1 MSDYIHKC
9 LKELGWENVKPLSTP
24 IDCAIDANAP
34 AVSPEIK
41 HMAMKAIGMI
51 GWLSVTCRCDITYAH
66 SRISQYILRKD
77 NAIDIEAA
85 FLQSVLS
92 DVLENQAESLYG
104 EASAPVVYML
114 QQEADA

>member
-1 MSDYIHKC
+1 MI
-9 LKELGWENVKPLSTP
+9 TP
-24 IDCAIDANAP
+24 VTAP
-34 AVSPEIK
+34 GVYPGIK
-41 HMAMKAIGMI
+41 HMAMKTIGMI
-51 GWLSVTCRCDITYAH
+51 SWLSATCRCDLTYAN
-66 SRISQYILRKD
+66 SRISQYILRRN

-92 DVLENQAESLYG
+92 DAVENQTESLYG